1 MSPILIIYG
10 TTEGH
15 TAKIASRL
23 AETISAKG
31 YEVDVFDS
39 RQMPGDI
46 SLGSY
51 AAALIGASM
60 HAKGFQQSVREFVQ
74 QHHAA
79 LKRMPS
85 AFFSVSLTEAY
96 PPGEHLPERAALQ
109 EHIERFLDD
118 TDWEPQAIA
127 SFAGALSYSRYGFFK
142 RRVMRS
148 IARKAGQP
156 TDTSRDYEY
165 TDWEAVARFAEQFA
179 AGLEEAPAASTS
191 IAE

>member
-1 MSPILIIYG
+1 MSPILIVYG

-15 TAKIASRL
+15 TARIALRL
-23 AETISAKG
+23 AETISAKS

-39 RQMPGDI
+39 RRMPGHI

-51 AAALIGASM
+51 AATLIGASL
-60 HAKGFQQSVREFVQ
+60 HARGFQQSVREFVQ

-85 AFFSVSLTEAY
+85 GFFSVSLTEVYA
-96 PPGEHLPERAALQ
+96 PGEHLQERAALQ
-109 EHIERFLDD
+109 ARIDRFLDD
-118 TDWEPQAIA
+118 TAWEPQTIA

-142 RRVMRS
+142 RRMMLS
-148 IARKAGQP
+148 LARKAGQP

-179 AGLEEAPAASTS
+179 AGLEGAPAASTS
-191 IAE
+191 LAE